1 MLTMV
6 QMIILV
12 VAVLIA
18 GSLSSFILYYLKK
31 RDKNKD
37 NTRFRCLDF
46 TENSTYGKMLNSDVA
61 VDDIIKEFKILE

>member
-6 QMIILV
+6 QMVVLV

-18 GSLSSFILYYLKK
+18 GSLSSLILYFLQKK
-31 RDKNKD
+31 DKK
-37 NTRFRCLDF
+37 NTGFECLEF

-61 VDDIIKEFKILE
+61 VDDIIKDFKLLD